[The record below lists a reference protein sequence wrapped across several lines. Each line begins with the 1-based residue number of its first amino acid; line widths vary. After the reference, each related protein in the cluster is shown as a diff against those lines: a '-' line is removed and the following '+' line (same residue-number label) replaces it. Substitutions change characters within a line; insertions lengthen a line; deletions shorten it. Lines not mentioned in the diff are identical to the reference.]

1 MTDAALHYL
10 NGLTALITRLK
21 NDGPAQAIAATA
33 AAVTRAARADRQ
45 FFVFGTG
52 HSHML
57 AEEVL
62 YRAGGLAC
70 AVPILSAATM
80 LHEGAV
86 SGSALERTEGL
97 VAPIIGRY
105 GLGAGDVL
113 LVISN
118 SGVNAAPLEAA
129 RLGREAGAT
138 VVALT
143 SLDYSTAAAKGRTRL
158 ADLADIVIDNGIEAG
173 DAIAALP
180 GTDLRAGPAST
191 VVGAAILNAV
201 VVEVAQA
208 LAQDGD
214 PPVFR
219 SANMDGAA
227 ENNARLVAR
236 YRDRNPHLK

>member
-1 MTDAALHYL
+1 MTMANQYLDRLSELLMFLKTGETAA
-10 NGLTALITRLK
+10 
-21 NDGPAQAIAATA
+21 AIQSAA
-33 AAVTRAARADRQ
+33 AAVTEAARTDRQ

-70 AVPILSAATM
+70 AVPILSATTM

-97 VAPIIGRY
+97 VAAIIGRY
-105 GLGAGDVL
+105 GIQSGDVL
-113 LVISN
+113 MVISN

-129 RLGREAGAT
+129 RLGQASGAA
-138 VVALT
+138 VIALT
-143 SLDYSTAAAKGRTRL
+143 SLEFSAAVSKGGTRL
-158 ADLADIVIDNGIEAG
+158 ADLADIVIDNGIEPG
-173 DAIAALP
+173 DAITGLP
-180 GTDLRAGPAST
+180 GSDLRTGPAST
-191 VVGAAILNAV
+191 VVGAAIVNAI
-201 VVEVAQA
+201 VVEVASA

-219 SANMDGAA
+219 SANMEGAKD
-227 ENNARLVAR
+227 NNSRLVAR

>member
-1 MTDAALHYL
+1 MTPAHQYLDRLAVLVAALKDRP
-10 NGLTALITRLK
+10 TSEAITR
-21 NDGPAQAIAATA
+21 AAE
-33 AAVTRAARADRQ
+33 AVTQAARADRQ
-45 FFVFGTG
+45 LFVFGTG

-129 RLGREAGAT
+129 RIGREAGAT
-138 VVALT
+138 IIALT
-143 SLDYSTAAAKGRTRL
+143 SLDYSTSAAKGGTRL
-158 ADLADIVIDNGIEAG
+158 ADLADIVIDNGIEPG
-173 DAIAALP
+173 DAIVALP

-191 VVGAAILNAV
+191 VVGAAILNAI
-201 VVEVAQA
+201 VVEVASA
-208 LAQDGD
+208 LAKDGD
-214 PPVFR
+214 PPIFR
-219 SANMDGAA
+219 SANMEGAK
-227 ENNARLVAR
+227 ESNARLVHR
-236 YRDRNPHLK
+236 YRDRNPHLR

>member
-1 MTDAALHYL
+1 MTAANSYIDRLIAYLEAL
-10 NGLTALITRLK
+10 NGGQTA
-21 NDGPAQAIAATA
+21 DAIQA
-33 AAVTRAARADRQ
+33 AAEVVTVAARSDRQ
-45 FFVFGTG
+45 LFVFGTG

-97 VAPIIGRY
+97 VAPIIARY

-118 SGVNAAPLEAA
+118 SGVNAAPLDAA
-129 RLGREAGAT
+129 RLGREAGAI
-138 VVALT
+138 VIALT
-143 SLDYSTAAAKGRTRL
+143 SLAYSSAAAKGATRL

-173 DAIAALP
+173 DAIVALP
-180 GTDLRAGPAST
+180 DTDLRVGPAST
-191 VVGAAILNAV
+191 VVGAAIINAIV
-201 VVEVAQA
+201 VQVANA

-214 PPVFR
+214 FPVFR
-219 SANMDGAA
+219 SANMDDAT
-227 ENNARLVAR
+227 ENNAKLVAR
-236 YRDRNPHLK
+236 YRDRNPHLR

>member
-1 MTDAALHYL
+1 MSVADDYLDRLMGHLAALKH
-10 NGLTALITRLK
+10 GDR
-21 NDGPAQAIAATA
+21 A
-33 AAVTRAARADRQ
+33 AAIRAAAEAVTQAARADRQ
-45 FFVFGTG
+45 LFVFGTG

-86 SGSALERTEGL
+86 SGSALERTGGL

-105 GLGAGDVL
+105 GLGKGDVL

-118 SGVNAAPLEAA
+118 SGVNAAPLDAA
-129 RLGREAGAT
+129 RIGRDAGAT

-143 SLDYSTAAAKGRTRL
+143 SLEYSTAAAKGGERL

-173 DAIAALP
+173 DAITALP

-191 VVGAAILNAV
+191 VVGAAILNAI
-201 VVEVAQA
+201 VVEVADA
-208 LAQDGD
+208 LARDGD

-219 SANMDGAA
+219 SANMDGAK

-236 YRDRNPHLK
+236 YRDRNPHLR

>member
-1 MTDAALHYL
+1 MTAATQYL
-10 NGLTALITRLK
+10 DRLTGFLEALKT
-21 NDGPAQAIAATA
+21 GETA
-33 AAVTRAARADRQ
+33 AAIQSATEAVTTAARADRQ
-45 FFVFGTG
+45 LFVFGTG

-86 SGSALERTEGL
+86 SSSAMERTEGL

-105 GLGAGDVL
+105 GLGTGDVL
-113 LVISN
+113 MVISN

-129 RLGREAGAT
+129 RLGRAAGAT
-138 VVALT
+138 VIALT
-143 SLDYSTAAAKGRTRL
+143 SLDYSTAAAKGGTRL
-158 ADLADIVIDNGIEAG
+158 ADLADIVIDNGIEPG
-173 DAIAALP
+173 DAITALP
-180 GTDLRAGPAST
+180 GSDLRAGPAST
-191 VVGAAILNAV
+191 VVGAAILNAI
-201 VVEVAQA
+201 VVEVASA

-219 SANMDGAA
+219 SANMDGAKD
-227 ENNARLVAR
+227 NNARLVAR
-236 YRDRNPHLK
+236 YRDRNSHLR

>member
-1 MTDAALHYL
+1 M
-10 NGLTALITRLK
+10 
-21 NDGPAQAIAATA
+21 TA
-33 AAVTRAARADRQ
+33 ARQYLDRLTGFLDALKTGETAAAIQLAADAVTRAARADRQ

-105 GLGAGDVL
+105 GLGKGDVL
-113 LVISN
+113 MVISN

-129 RLGREAGAT
+129 SIGREAGAT
-138 VVALT
+138 VIALT
-143 SLDYSTAAAKGRTRL
+143 SLDYSTAAAKGATRL
-158 ADLADIVIDNGIEAG
+158 ADLADIVIDNGIEPG

-180 GTDLRAGPAST
+180 GSDLRAGPAST
-191 VVGAAILNAV
+191 VVGAAILNAI
-201 VVEVAQA
+201 VVEVASA

-219 SANMDGAA
+219 SANMDGARD
-227 ENNARLVAR
+227 NNARLVAR
-236 YRDRNPHLK
+236 YRDRNPHLR

>member
-1 MTDAALHYL
+1 MTAANTYL
-10 NGLTALITRLK
+10 TRLTGFL
-21 NDGPAQAIAATA
+21 DRLQTGETAGAIQSAA

-45 FFVFGTG
+45 LYVFGTG

-113 LVISN
+113 MVISN

-129 RLGREAGAT
+129 RAGRDAGAT
-138 VVALT
+138 VIALT
-143 SLDYSTAAAKGRTRL
+143 SLDYSTAAAKGGTRL
-158 ADLADIVIDNGIEAG
+158 ADLADIVIDNGIEPG
-173 DAIAALP
+173 DAITALP
-180 GTDLRAGPAST
+180 GSDLRAGPAST
-191 VVGAAILNAV
+191 VVGAAILNAI
-201 VVEVAQA
+201 VVEVASA
-208 LAQDGD
+208 LARDGD

-219 SANMDGAA
+219 SANMDGARD
-227 ENNARLVAR
+227 NNARLVAR
-236 YRDRNPHLK
+236 YRDRNPHLR

>member
-1 MTDAALHYL
+1 MTAANQYL
-10 NGLTALITRLK
+10 DRLTGFLESLK
-21 NDGPAQAIAATA
+21 TGETA
-33 AAVTRAARADRQ
+33 AAIRSAAEAVAAAAQADRQ

-105 GLGAGDVL
+105 GLGRGDVL
-113 LVISN
+113 MVISN

-129 RLGREAGAT
+129 RLGRAAGAT
-138 VVALT
+138 VIALT
-143 SLDYSTAAAKGRTRL
+143 SLDYSTAAAKGGTRL
-158 ADLADIVIDNGIEAG
+158 ADLADIVIDNGIEPG
-173 DAIAALP
+173 DAITALP
-180 GTDLRAGPAST
+180 GSDLRAGPAST
-191 VVGAAILNAV
+191 VVGAAILNAI
-201 VVEVAQA
+201 VVEVASA
-208 LAQDGD
+208 LAKDGD

-219 SANMDGAA
+219 SANMDGAK

-236 YRDRNPHLK
+236 YRERNPHLR

>member
-1 MTDAALHYL
+1 M
-10 NGLTALITRLK
+10 
-21 NDGPAQAIAATA
+21 TA
-33 AAVTRAARADRQ
+33 ASQYLDRLTGFLDTLKTGETAAAIQSAAEAVTRAARADQ
-45 FFVFGTG
+45 QLFVFGTG

-113 LVISN
+113 MVISN

-129 RLGREAGAT
+129 RLGRAAGAI
-138 VVALT
+138 VIALT
-143 SLDYSTAAAKGRTRL
+143 SLEYSTAVAKGGTRL
-158 ADLADIVIDNGIEAG
+158 ADLADIVIDNGIEPG
-173 DAIAALP
+173 DAITALP
-180 GTDLRAGPAST
+180 GSDLRAGPAST
-191 VVGAAILNAV
+191 VVGAAILNAI
-201 VVEVAQA
+201 VVEVASA

-219 SANMDGAA
+219 SANMDGAKD
-227 ENNARLVAR
+227 NNARLVAR
-236 YRDRNPHLK
+236 YRERNPHLR

>member
-1 MTDAALHYL
+1 MTAAHDYLDRLSSLLDALKS
-10 NGLTALITRLK
+10 GPTA
-21 NDGPAQAIAATA
+21 DAIQQTA
-33 AAVTRAARADRQ
+33 AAVTTAARADRQ
-45 FFVFGTG
+45 LFVFGTG

-86 SGSALERTEGL
+86 SGSTLERTEGL

-105 GLGAGDVL
+105 GLGKGDVL
-113 LVISN
+113 IVISN

-129 RLGREAGAT
+129 RIGREAGAT

-143 SLDYSTAAAKGRTRL
+143 SLAYSSHAAAGRTRL
-158 ADLADIVIDNGIEAG
+158 ADLADIVIDNGIEPG

-180 GTDLRAGPAST
+180 GSDLRAGPAST
-191 VVGAAILNAV
+191 VIGAAILNAI
-201 VVEVAQA
+201 VVEVAHA
-208 LAQDGD
+208 TAQDGD

-219 SANMDGAA
+219 SANMPDAA

-236 YRDRNPHLK
+236 YRDRNPHLR

>member
-1 MTDAALHYL
+1 MTAASQYL
-10 NGLTALITRLK
+10 DRLTGFLEALKT
-21 NDGPAQAIAATA
+21 GETA
-33 AAVTRAARADRQ
+33 AAIQSAAVAVAAAAQADRQ

-105 GLGAGDVL
+105 GLGRSDVL
-113 LVISN
+113 MVISN

-129 RLGREAGAT
+129 RLGRAAGAT
-138 VVALT
+138 VIALT
-143 SLDYSTAAAKGRTRL
+143 SLDYSTAAAKGGTRL
-158 ADLADIVIDNGIEAG
+158 ADLADIVIDNGIEPG
-173 DAIAALP
+173 DAITALP
-180 GTDLRAGPAST
+180 GSDLRAGPAST
-191 VVGAAILNAV
+191 VVGAAILNAI
-201 VVEVAQA
+201 VVEVASA

-219 SANMDGAA
+219 SANMDGAK

-236 YRDRNPHLK
+236 YRERNPHLR